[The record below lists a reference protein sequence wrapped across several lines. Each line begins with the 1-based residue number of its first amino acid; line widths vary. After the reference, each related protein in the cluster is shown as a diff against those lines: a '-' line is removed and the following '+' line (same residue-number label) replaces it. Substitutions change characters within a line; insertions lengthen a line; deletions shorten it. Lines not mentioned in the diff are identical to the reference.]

1 MTANSMEKMKGI
13 KPSIVMEQNK
23 HTFTKSEV
31 KIYEYI
37 RAHTQWVL
45 YHSLTELSEASGAAE
60 ATVLRFFR
68 KLGFKGFQDFKFLL
82 AQEVSLSAQQDD
94 HETIIKK
101 VRNTMI
107 QAINESSE
115 VIKLEELQTGIDMVN
130 HSNDVVIFGIGAS
143 GIAGLDMQNRLMR
156 IGKHADVVTDSH
168 FQIMRASCMTEKT
181 VVIAISLTGS
191 TKDIVDAVEIAKGNN
206 AKVIALT
213 SYVKSPLTRFAD
225 LVLLSSSKENPLES
239 GSLVSK
245 ISQLYLID
253 LLCTGI
259 AMKNVENAKE
269 ISMKTSKNLS
279 SKLY

>member
-1 MTANSMEKMKGI
+1 MEKMKGI

>member
-1 MTANSMEKMKGI
+1 
-13 KPSIVMEQNK
+13 MEQNK
-23 HTFTKSEV
+23 HTFTKSEN

-37 RAHTQWVL
+37 RDHSQQVL
-45 YHSLTELSEASGAAE
+45 YHSLTELSEASSVAE

-82 AQEVSLSAQQDD
+82 AQETSLAAQKDS

-101 VRNTMI
+101 IRNNMV

-115 VIKLEELQTGIDMVN
+115 IIRLEDLQAGVDMIN
-130 HSNDVVIFGIGAS
+130 QSDDVVIFGIGSS
-143 GIAGLDMQNRLMR
+143 GIAGLEMQNRLMR
-156 IGKHADVVTDSH
+156 IGKHASVITDSH
-168 FQIMRASCMTEKT
+168 FQIMRASSTTEKT

-191 TKDIVDAVEIAKGNN
+191 TKDIVDAVEIAKVNK
-206 AKVIALT
+206 ATVIVLT

-225 LVLLSSSKENPLES
+225 LVLFSSAKESPLDS

-259 AMKNVENAKE
+259 TMQNFEKAKT
-269 ISMKTSKNLS
+269 IHMNISKNTS